1 MAGLYIH
8 IPFCESRCIYCGF
21 YSTTLSSLKDDYV
34 DAVCHEMEIRHH
46 YLPDADRHIDTIYL
60 GGGTPSTLSG
70 VQLEKIFDCIY
81 NKVYCGCHPTEI
93 TMECNP
99 DDITEDMADI
109 ISTLPVNRVSMGA
122 QTFNDDRLHFL
133 HRRHTAEDVRT
144 AVDRLRKKG
153 IDNISVDL
161 MYGLPDE
168 TLEDWESDIQ
178 DLLALNIDHISAYSL
193 MIEENTVLYD
203 MKEKGLIEEADEEL
217 SRTMYEELIRQTEAK
232 GYEHYEISNFAL
244 PGKRSRHNSSYWNA
258 IPYIGIGAAA
268 HSYDMKSR
276 QWNISDVRKYIDNIN
291 RDIIPAEKEVLDIS
305 TRYND
310 MITTSL
316 RTSDGIN
323 MTYVKE
329 TYGNKYV
336 KFLLENS
343 HQYLIRNLMELID
356 DNIRITRE
364 GLFVS
369 DAIMSDLMYV

>member
-1 MAGLYIH
+1 M
-8 IPFCESRCIYCGF
+8 
-21 YSTTLSSLKDDYV
+21 
-34 DAVCHEMEIRHH
+34 
-46 YLPDADRHIDTIYL
+46 
-60 GGGTPSTLSG
+60 
-70 VQLEKIFDCIY
+70 
-81 NKVYCGCHPTEI
+81 
-93 TMECNP
+93 
-99 DDITEDMADI
+99 
-109 ISTLPVNRVSMGA
+109 
-122 QTFNDDRLHFL
+122 
-133 HRRHTAEDVRT
+133 
-144 AVDRLRKKG
+144 KG
-153 IDNISVDL
+153 
-161 MYGLPDE
+161 
-168 TLEDWESDIQ
+168 
-178 DLLALNIDHISAYSL
+178 
-193 MIEENTVLYD
+193 
-203 MKEKGLIEEADEEL
+203 KGQIEEADEEL